1 MLKYRGYTIK
11 CENKRYEITYIHFI
25 YFQLIGMNILI
36 IENVWMGGAKY
47 GFFDKTLLTSF
58 SILPTL
64 YARQIAAITH
74 QKHSVHV
81 LNERY
86 ESIDFDQH
94 YDIVNI
100 NFTTSTAPRAY
111 EIADRFR
118 KKGITVVLSGLH
130 ASLLPSEAQEH
141 ADSILLGRGELN
153 WLELLKDFEN
163 KKLKSEYPSI
173 NYDKS
178 TNIPPTNIHLP
189 GFVMTGAIEAT
200 RGCPYRCE
208 FCPEAHIDGGE
219 KFYTRPVKE
228 VVEELQS
235 IPQKTIMFYDSSLT
249 IDTKYTK
256 QLFTEMKGLGKRF
269 FCNGNSDVLAKDAEL
284 VRLSKEA
291 GCVSWLIGFESVS
304 QKTIDEIG
312 KKTNKV
318 KEYEQAV
325 QNIHNYNMAVL
336 GCFMFGFDTDT
347 KDVFDET
354 LNVIKKLK
362 VDVADFCILTPFPGT
377 PIYKKLEKEKR
388 LLTKDWAKYSLK
400 NPVFR
405 PKNMSPDELVKGVR
419 KMYSE
424 FYSPPYTIIRIFRGF
439 RLGLYPFFLIMAR
452 NIVATMNSRI
462 LFTKK

>member
-1 MLKYRGYTIK
+1 MD
-11 CENKRYEITYIHFI
+11 
-25 YFQLIGMNILI
+25 ILI

-47 GFFDKTLLTSF
+47 KVFDKAILTAF

-64 YARQIAAITH
+64 HARQIAAITPN
-74 QKHSVHV
+74 KHSVYV

-86 ESIDFDQH
+86 EQIDFDKK

-118 KKGITVVLSGLH
+118 KKGVTVVLSGLH
-130 ASLLPSEAQEH
+130 AAALPEEAKQH
-141 ADSILLGRGELN
+141 ADSVLLGRGELN
-153 WLELLKDFEN
+153 WLELLKDFE
-163 KKLKSEYPSI
+163 KSSLKPIYHAISYSNDI
-173 NYDKS
+173 
-178 TNIPPTNIHLP
+178 TIPPININLP

-200 RGCPYRCE
+200 RGCPYGCE
-208 FCPEAHIDGGE
+208 FCPEVNIDGGSQ
-219 KFYTRPVKE
+219 FYTRPINEVVKE
-228 VVEELQS
+228 IKS

-249 IDTKYTK
+249 IDKEYTK
-256 QLFTEMKGLGKRF
+256 KLFTEMKGLGKRF
-269 FCNGNSDVLAKDAEL
+269 FCNGNSDVLANDVEL
-284 VRLSKEA
+284 VKLSKDA

-304 QKTIDEIG
+304 QETLDGMG
-312 KKTNKV
+312 KKTNKIE
-318 KEYEQAV
+318 EYEKAV
-325 QNIHNYNMAVL
+325 ENIHDNGMAVI

-362 VDVADFCILTPFPGT
+362 VDVADYCILTPFPGT
-377 PIYKKLEKEKR
+377 PVYKKLEKEKR

-400 NPVFR
+400 NPVFK
-405 PKNMSPDELVKGVR
+405 PKNMVAEELVKGVQ
-419 KMYSE
+419 KMYTE
-424 FYSPPYTIIRIFRGF
+424 FYSPQYTIKRILRGF